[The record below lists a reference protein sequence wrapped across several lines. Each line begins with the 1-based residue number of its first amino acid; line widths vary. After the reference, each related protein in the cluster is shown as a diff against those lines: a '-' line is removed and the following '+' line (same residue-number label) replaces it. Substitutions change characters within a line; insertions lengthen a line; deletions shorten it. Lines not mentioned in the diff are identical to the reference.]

1 MGTRKET
8 IKITADADGAIGAI
22 DKTSKSAKLLAKETR
37 AAAKEAREAAQ
48 KQKAYTDELKK
59 TAAGALVLVA
69 ALVATAQK
77 YMETDAAAGRLANAQ
92 KSVGATTAEVAAQT
106 EVATH
111 MLGRF
116 GISTLESFNNLQKL
130 TDASGDAGKAARDY
144 TLALDVASQAN
155 IDLGAAVELV
165 AKARKGEVEE
175 LKKLRGI
182 SKDQAQELGKI
193 TDESARADFA
203 IRSLSAAYDGS
214 AEANRGAIDEQ
225 KVFTAALNEGVV
237 SVGDVTTAIGT
248 AGSGLVGAL
257 AEMVGLT
264 DDGASFLTTF
274 TSGLGNF
281 ADGIREATQPVLD
294 LVAAGG
300 AVGAVFSGKSFATIL
315 SEADTQRA
323 LAEAARKKGVE
334 ERQQNEKK
342 ESSED
347 VAALIKA
354 ENERQAVKVA
364 AEAAEKQRL
373 AKEVA
378 DKERAAAR
386 ASSDAASKRKQRAA
400 SDAANW
406 KELLAEIDRDEKKDA
421 ADAAK
426 AAELAEEM
434 AFREEVARMKL
445 RGEIRQAL
453 EAELNRGDS
462 TDGEKELALEQ
473 FDVNEEALQREIDLR
488 NKIAELILAG
498 NDYEAENVRIMNS
511 SLTASEKSL
520 AFKDRDVKKQKELNE
535 SVKAYANA
543 IGGAGKAIA
552 GAFMGS
558 DAAKRTSAAIDGAI
572 ASYQAVMALWN
583 QDYPAAIGLTV
594 AAGMA
599 FAVAGGAGG
608 GGGGGAKS
616 KGTASAAGGG
626 TPPPSSAEQTRGQ
639 STNAPTSTT
648 LILNLSTLSTVTPES
663 GRALADGINRSV
675 ASTIGGR
682 K

>member
-37 AAAKEAREAAQ
+37 AAAKEAREAAK

-77 YMETDAAAGRLANAQ
+77 YMEVDAASGRLANAQ
-92 KSVGATTAEVAAQT
+92 KDANATTEQVAAQHDAATTA
-106 EVATH
+106 
-111 MLGRF
+111 LNRF
-116 GISTLESFNNLQKL
+116 GISTLDSYNNLQKL

-144 TLALDVASQAN
+144 ALAIDIASQAN
-155 IDLGAAVELV
+155 IALDAATNLV

-175 LKKLRGI
+175 LKNLRGL
-182 SKDQAQELGKI
+182 SKDQAASLGRI
-193 TDESARADFA
+193 TDEAQRSDLA
-203 IRSLSAAYDGS
+203 IRALSAAYDGS

-225 KVFTAALNEGVV
+225 KVFTASLEEGVV
-237 SVGDVTTAIGT
+237 GIGDVTVAIGA
-248 AGSGLVGAL
+248 AGVGFVGAL
-257 AEMVGLT
+257 AELVGLT
-264 DDGASFLTTF
+264 EDGATFFSSLTARV
-274 TSGLGNF
+274 GEF
-281 ADGIREATQPVLD
+281 ADEVREATQPMIDIVS
-294 LVAAGG
+294 AGG
-300 AVGAVFSGKSFATIL
+300 SIGALISGRSLAEVV
-315 SEADTQRA
+315 SDADTKRA
-323 LAEAARKKGVE
+323 YAEAARKKGVE
-334 ERQQNEKK
+334 ERQENEKK
-342 ESSED
+342 ESSDD
-347 VAALIKA
+347 VAAVIKA
-354 ENERQAVKVA
+354 EEEKQKVNVA
-364 AEAAEKQRL
+364 AIARAKKIYEDAQAEKKAR
-373 AKEVA
+373 E
-378 DKERAAAR
+378 AR

-400 SDAANW
+400 SDTANW

-462 TDGEKELALEQ
+462 TDGEKELALDA
-473 FDVNEEALQREIDLR
+473 FDLNEEALQRERDLR
-488 NKIAELILAG
+488 DKIAELILQG
-498 NDYEAENVRIMNS
+498 NDYEAEKARIMGS
-511 SLTASEKSL
+511 TLREAEKAL
-520 AFKDRDVKKQKELNE
+520 AIKDLDAKKQKELNA
-535 SVKAYANA
+535 SINAYATA

-599 FAVAGGAGG
+599 FAVAGGS
-608 GGGGGAKS
+608 GGGGAKS

-626 TPPPSSAEQTRGQ
+626 APPPSSAEQTRGQ
-639 STNAPTSTT
+639 SSNAPQSTT

-663 GRALADGINRSV
+663 GRALADGINRNV